1 MKLLETIK
9 TKVTATAVTLW
20 AWILTKAVEWK
31 LREKL
36 IVLWDKIKG
45 IWVRLRERF
54 MRSKINA
61 KLQSMT
67 PLGRRMTIMLCGVFL
82 LLGLIFGFNQLK
94 TFMIKYFIAGMG
106 LPPATV
112 STMVVETTAW
122 QPKLSSVG
130 NVRAFRG
137 VELSTEIGGL
147 VQTVP
152 IKSGMDV
159 KEGELLIKLNDAS
172 DVAQLNSLKALA
184 DLAQVINER
193 DRQQLE
199 IQAISKNVFDTSK
212 ADAKSKQAQVEQ
224 QTALVAKKNLK
235 APFSGRVGIVMINP
249 GQFVNPG
256 DKLLTLQT
264 LDPIF
269 EDFNLPQ
276 SNAEQIQVGQ
286 EIVVTTDVFK
296 DASFTG
302 KISAVSP
309 KVDANTRNIQIEA
322 KLANPDKKILPGMFA
337 NVNIKLGEQVK
348 MLTLP
353 QTAVTYNPYGSTV
366 FIAKPTGKKDKQ
378 GKPALEAQ
386 QVFVTTGPTR
396 GDQVAILKGVDEG
409 ATVVTSGQLKLKNGT
424 PLIVNNKVL
433 PANSPNPKPQ
443 E

>member
-1 MKLLETIK
+1 MKLLEIIK
-9 TKVTATAVTLW
+9 TKAITSAVALW
-20 AWILTKAVEWK
+20 ACLLAKVKGVWAC
-31 LREKL
+31 LR
-36 IVLWDKIKG
+36 G
-45 IWVRLRERF
+45 RF
-54 MRSKINA
+54 IRSKVNA
-61 KLQSMT
+61 KLQAMT
-67 PLGRRMTIMLCGVFL
+67 PLRRRMTIMLCCVFL

-94 TFMIKYFIAGMG
+94 TFMIKYFISGMG

-130 NVRAFRG
+130 NLRAYRG
-137 VELSTEIGGL
+137 VELGTEIGGL

-159 KEGELLIKLNDAS
+159 KQGELLIKLNDTS
-172 DVAQLNSLKALA
+172 DLAQLNSLKALA
-184 DLAQVINER
+184 DLAKVINER
-193 DRQQLE
+193 DGQQLE

-212 ADAKSKQAQVEQ
+212 ADAASKQAQVEQ

-264 LDPIF
+264 LDPILV
-269 EDFNLPQ
+269 DFNLPQ
-276 SNAEQIQVGQ
+276 SNAAQIQVGQ
-286 EIVVTTDVFK
+286 EIILTTDAFK
-296 DASFTG
+296 DTSFSG
-302 KISAVSP
+302 KITAVSP
-309 KVDANTRNIQIEA
+309 KVDTNTRNIQVEA
-322 KLANPDKKILPGMFA
+322 RLANPDKKILPGMFA
-337 NVNIKLGEQVK
+337 NVNIKLGDEVK
-348 MLTLP
+348 LLTLP

-366 FIAKPTGKKDKQ
+366 FIAKPTSKKDKQ
-378 GKPALEAQ
+378 GKPVLEAQ
-386 QVFVTTGPTR
+386 QVFVTTGSTR
-396 GDQVAILKGVDEG
+396 GDQVAILKGLEEG

-433 PANSPNPKPQ
+433 PANSPNPQPQ

>member
-1 MKLLETIK
+1 MKLLEKIK
-9 TKVTATAVTLW
+9 TKVTAFMVALW
-20 AWILTKAVEWK
+20 AWIIAKADQWK
-31 LREKL
+31 LKEKL
-36 IVLWDKIKG
+36 IALWEKIKG
-45 IWVRLRERF
+45 LKTRMSDRF
-54 MRSKINA
+54 KKTKAYA
-61 KLQSMT
+61 KLQAMT
-67 PLGRRMTIMLCGVFL
+67 PMRRRMTIMLCGVVL

-94 TFMIKYFIAGMG
+94 TVMIKHFIAGMG

-112 STMVVETTAW
+112 TTMVVESTAW
-122 QPKLSSVG
+122 QPKLTSVG

-159 KEGELLIKLNDAS
+159 KEGEMLIKLNDAS

-184 DLAQVINER
+184 ELAKVINER
-193 DRQQLE
+193 DKQQLA

-212 ADAKSKQAQVEQ
+212 ADATSKQAQVEQ

-249 GQFVNPG
+249 GQYVNPG

-269 EDFNLPQ
+269 VDFNLPQ
-276 SNAEQIQVGQ
+276 GNASQIQVGQ
-286 EIVVTTDVFK
+286 EIVVTTDAFK

-302 KISAVSP
+302 KITAVSP
-309 KVDANTRNIQIEA
+309 KVDTNTRNIQIEA
-322 KLANPDKKILPGMFA
+322 QLANPDKKILPGMFA
-337 NVNIKLGEQVK
+337 NVNIKLGDEVK
-348 MLTLP
+348 LLTLP

-366 FIAKPTGKKDKQ
+366 FIAKPTGKKDKK
-378 GKPALEAQ
+378 GNPTLEAQ
-386 QVFVTTGPTR
+386 QVFVTTGSTR

-424 PLIVNNKVL
+424 PLIINNKVL
-433 PANSPNPKPQ
+433 PSNSPNPQPQ